1 MNTVND
7 LYRKRQGQSP
17 TACPPEPCVCGTCG
31 MLECLCRPRFFAGQ
45 VLTADDLNR
54 LDGYIRGK
62 HRLHN
67 RQLHGW
73 GVVNGLEVTCNPCGD
88 GVAVGCGYAL
98 SPCGDDIVVCE
109 AVSVDVCELIR
120 RCKDAEHRWQQC
132 EPMQHP
138 PPQQCDAGE
147 EEWILAI
154 RYAEAPARGVKPLR
168 PAPDCTANSCACGG
182 NGGKC
187 GCGGACGGMKCGCN
201 GGGGNGATLAKPR
214 GAPVQCEPTVICEG
228 FAFEVYRKPPDK
240 APDPV
245 GTTDSTVGGAAGGNQ
260 GNNQAFNP
268 DSELMQRFR
277 CCVELLVTQMPK
289 LPGALKVPATAAE
302 AQAWYQWLGAARMQL
317 RRYFASHGSYN
328 CDLMAQFNAIPY
340 PAAGTLANAGA
351 IYLAAVLLMI
361 VWLDA
366 MLACFCSA
374 LLPPCPAPTR
384 EVRVPLASLHIAG
397 GCGAQS
403 CRVLR
408 VCNWTVHRKFATTF
422 PSLQYWLGILPF
434 GKQLRQLLENLC
446 CFDIGG
452 ILADIPQQDNVPGA
466 QPGLF
471 AMRAEIPPDVASN
484 VAPDNAAGNG
494 NGNGGNGGNA
504 DIKLANAAYQ
514 RANDLLNPAVAEPE
528 RIAGATGLLRA
539 ALARTGKTLEFS
551 TLAESMMLPGGAGNE
566 RDRLSAAE
574 SANLPQFVI
583 ANQLM
588 RPAVSAA
595 LAPMLDAA
603 LGLSLRAT
611 AFTGAAPD
619 TATPDAMAALRTDM
633 DALRD
638 SLKAQ
643 AAEIER
649 LKAEARP
656 APKPA
661 TKRGGR
667 KPG

>member
-17 TACPPEPCVCGTCG
+17 TACPPEPCVCSTCG

-45 VLTADDLNR
+45 ILTADDLNR

-120 RCKDAEHRWQQC
+120 RCKDAEHKWQQC
-132 EPMQHP
+132 EPLRHP
-138 PPQQCDAGE
+138 PPQNCDAGE

-187 GCGGACGGMKCGCN
+187 GCGGSCGGMKCSC
-201 GGGGNGATLAKPR
+201 NGATLAKPR

-228 FAFEVYRKPPDK
+228 FAFEVYRKPPERS
-240 APDPV
+240 DPV
-245 GTTDSTVGGAAGGNQ
+245 DTPDSTVGGAAGGNNA
-260 GNNQAFNP
+260 GNQAFNP
-268 DSELMQRFR
+268 DSELIQRFR
-277 CCVELLVTQMPK
+277 CCVELLITQMPK
-289 LPGALKVPATAAE
+289 LPGVLKVPATAAE
-302 AQAWYQWLGAARMQL
+302 AQAWYQWMSAARMQL
-317 RRYFASHGSYN
+317 RRYFGTHGSYN
-328 CDLMAQFNAIPY
+328 CDLLAQFNAIPY
-340 PAAGTLANAGA
+340 PTSGTLANAGA
-351 IYLAAVLLMI
+351 IYLAVVLLLI

-366 MLACFCSA
+366 LLACFCSA
-374 LLPPCPAPTR
+374 LLPPCPPPSR

-397 GCGAQS
+397 GCGGQS

-452 ILADIPQQDNVPGA
+452 ILPETRVPGTA
-466 QPGLF
+466 AAGNQPGMF
-471 AMRAEIPPDVASN
+471 AMRAEIPPGA
-484 VAPDNAAGNG
+484 AAGGG
-494 NGNGGNGGNA
+494 NNGGNDSA
-504 DIKLANAAYQ
+504 DIKQANAAYQ
-514 RANDLLNPAVAEPE
+514 QANDLLNPALAQPQ
-528 RIAGATGLLRA
+528 RIAGATELLRA
-539 ALARTGKTLEFS
+539 ALSRTGKTLEFS
-551 TLAESMMLPGGAGNE
+551 TLAESMMLANGGSGDASA
-566 RDRLSAAE
+566 RLAAAE
-574 SANLPQFVI
+574 TANLPQFLI

-588 RPAVSAA
+588 RPAVTAA
-595 LAPMLDAA
+595 LEPLLGAA
-603 LGLSLRAT
+603 LGLSGRFA
-611 AFTGAAPD
+611 AAPSFGAPAAGAAAPD
-619 TATPDAMAALRTDM
+619 EMAAIRTEL

-638 SLKAQ
+638 SVKAQ

-649 LKAEARP
+649 LKGAAKPPAR
-656 APKPA
+656 
-661 TKRGGR
+661 RSGR

>member
-7 LYRKRQGQSP
+7 LYRRRQGQSP
-17 TACPPEPCVCGTCG
+17 TACPPEPCVCSTCG

-73 GVVNGLEVTCNPCGD
+73 GVVNGLEVTCNPCGN

-138 PPQQCDAGE
+138 SPQHCDASE

-201 GGGGNGATLAKPR
+201 GATLAKPR

-228 FAFEVYRKPPDK
+228 FAFEVYRKPAEN

-245 GTTDSTVGGAAGGNQ
+245 GTTDSTVGGAA
-260 GNNQAFNP
+260 NNKQAFNP
-268 DSELMQRFR
+268 DAELMQRFR

-289 LPGALKVPATAAE
+289 LPGVLKVPATAAE
-302 AQAWYQWLGAARMQL
+302 AQAWYQWVSAARMQL

-340 PAAGTLANAGA
+340 PGAGTLANAGA
-351 IYLAAVLLMI
+351 IYLAVVLLMI

-366 MLACFCSA
+366 LLSCFCSA
-374 LLPPCPAPTR
+374 LLPPCPPPSR
-384 EVRVPLASLHIAG
+384 EVRVPLASLHVAG
-397 GCGAQS
+397 GCSAQS

-422 PSLQYWLGILPF
+422 PALQYWLGILPF
-434 GKQLRQLLENLC
+434 GKQLRQLLETLC

-452 ILADIPQQDNVPGA
+452 ILPEHRPQDTTAGA
-466 QPGLF
+466 QPGFF
-471 AMRAEIPPDVASN
+471 AMRAGM
-484 VAPDNAAGNG
+484 APEAAAAAGN
-494 NGNGGNGGNA
+494 NDDHDNA

-514 RANDLLNPAVAEPE
+514 RANDLLNPALAEPE
-528 RIAGATGLLRA
+528 RIASATGLLRA

-551 TLAESMMLPGGAGNE
+551 TLAESMMLPGSAGNG
-566 RDRLSAAE
+566 RDRLSPAE
-574 SANLPQFVI
+574 TANLPQFVI

-588 RPAVSAA
+588 RPAAA
-595 LAPMLDAA
+595 AAIAPLLDAA

-611 AFTGAAPD
+611 AFTGAAPG
-619 TATPDAMAALRTDM
+619 TAPESVTPDAMTALRTEM
-633 DALRD
+633 EALRD
-638 SLKAQ
+638 SVTAQ

-649 LKAEARP
+649 LKAAARP

-661 TKRGGR
+661 TKRSGR

>member
-132 EPMQHP
+132 EPMKHP
-138 PPQQCDAGE
+138 SPQQCDAGE

-154 RYAEAPARGVKPLR
+154 RYAEAPAHGVKPLR

-187 GCGGACGGMKCGCN
+187 GCGGACGGKKCGCN
-201 GGGGNGATLAKPR
+201 GATLARPR

-228 FAFEVYRKPPDK
+228 FAFEVYRKPPDQ

-245 GTTDSTVGGAAGGNQ
+245 GTTDSTVGGAAG
-260 GNNQAFNP
+260 NNQAFNP
-268 DSELMQRFR
+268 ESELMQRFR
-277 CCVELLVTQMPK
+277 CCVELLVRQMPK

-351 IYLAAVLLMI
+351 IYLAVVLLMI

-366 MLACFCSA
+366 VLACICSA

-403 CRVLR
+403 CRVMR

-434 GKQLRQLLENLC
+434 GKQLRQLLERLC

-452 ILADIPQQDNVPGA
+452 ILPRDIAGE
-466 QPGLF
+466 QPGMF
-471 AMRAEIPPDVASN
+471 TMRAEMSHPEADTDAASG
-484 VAPDNAAGNG
+484 AASD
-494 NGNGGNGGNA
+494 NA
-504 DIKLANAAYQ
+504 DIQLGNAAYQ

-528 RIAGATGLLRA
+528 RIAGATALLRA

-551 TLAESMMLPGGAGNE
+551 ALAESMMRPGNGGEAPN
-566 RDRLSAAE
+566 RLSAAE
-574 SANLPQFVI
+574 TANLPQFVL

-588 RPAVSAA
+588 RPAVAA
-595 LAPMLDAA
+595 AIEPLLDMA
-603 LGLSLRAT
+603 LGLSGRAAT
-611 AFTGAAPD
+611 ASAAPD
-619 TATPDAMAALRTDM
+619 AMAAMAALRTEM

-638 SLKAQ
+638 SVKAQ
-643 AAEIER
+643 ASEIER
-649 LKAEARP
+649 LKAAASPPAP
-656 APKPA
+656 APKPAPA

>member
-1 MNTVND
+1 
-7 LYRKRQGQSP
+7 
-17 TACPPEPCVCGTCG
+17 

-45 VLTADDLNR
+45 ILTADDLNR

-120 RCKDAEHRWQQC
+120 RCKDAEHKWQQC
-132 EPMQHP
+132 EPLRHP
-138 PPQQCDAGE
+138 SPQNCDAGE

-187 GCGGACGGMKCGCN
+187 GCGGSCGGMKCSC
-201 GGGGNGATLAKPR
+201 NGATLAKPR
-214 GAPVQCEPTVICEG
+214 GAPVLCEPTVICEG
-228 FAFEVYRKPPDK
+228 FAFEVYRKPPVRS
-240 APDPV
+240 DPV
-245 GTTDSTVGGAAGGNQ
+245 DMPDSTVGGAAGSNNAG
-260 GNNQAFNP
+260 NQAFNP

-277 CCVELLVTQMPK
+277 CCVELLITQMPK
-289 LPGALKVPATAAE
+289 LPGVLKVPATAAE
-302 AQAWYQWLGAARMQL
+302 AQAWYQWMSAARMQL
-317 RRYFASHGSYN
+317 RRYFGSHGSYN
-328 CDLMAQFNAIPY
+328 CDLLAQFNAIPY
-340 PAAGTLANAGA
+340 PTSGTLANAGA
-351 IYLAAVLLMI
+351 IYLAVVLLLI

-366 MLACFCSA
+366 LLACFCSA
-374 LLPPCPAPTR
+374 LLPPCPPPSR

-397 GCGAQS
+397 SCGGQS

-452 ILADIPQQDNVPGA
+452 ILPETRVPGTA
-466 QPGLF
+466 AAGNQPGMF
-471 AMRAEIPPDVASN
+471 AMRAEIPPGA
-484 VAPDNAAGNG
+484 AAGGG
-494 NGNGGNGGNA
+494 NNGGNDSA
-504 DIKLANAAYQ
+504 DIKQANAAYQ
-514 RANDLLNPAVAEPE
+514 QANDLLNPALAQPQ
-528 RIAGATGLLRA
+528 RIAGATELLRA
-539 ALARTGKTLEFS
+539 ALSRTGKTLEFS
-551 TLAESMMLPGGAGNE
+551 TLAESMMLANGGSVDAGA
-566 RDRLSAAE
+566 RLSAAE
-574 SANLPQFVI
+574 TANLPQFLI

-588 RPAVSAA
+588 RPAVTAA
-595 LAPMLDAA
+595 LEPLLGAA
-603 LGLSLRAT
+603 LGLSGRFA
-611 AFTGAAPD
+611 AAPSFGAPAAGAAASD
-619 TATPDAMAALRTDM
+619 ETAAIRTEL

-638 SLKAQ
+638 SVKAQ

-649 LKAEARP
+649 LKGAA
-656 APKPA
+656 KPA
-661 TKRGGR
+661 ARRSGR